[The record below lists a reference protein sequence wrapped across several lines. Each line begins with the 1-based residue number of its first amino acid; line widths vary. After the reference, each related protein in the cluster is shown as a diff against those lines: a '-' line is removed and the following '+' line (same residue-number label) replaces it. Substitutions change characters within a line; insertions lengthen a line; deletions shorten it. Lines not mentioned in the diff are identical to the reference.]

1 MAPDGGPHA
10 VGLPAAANGGRAAN
24 IRGNL
29 ARGRGSPAQPGRDT
43 GPAARRGSAGCRMS
57 RMDSVDWW
65 RAGYDAGVRAA
76 YRAQQEQAGFDAV
89 LLELV
94 AVLASMCCPACGD
107 ELPPDSGRCDACT
120 IRARRDDRTGRLAA

>member
-1 MAPDGGPHA
+1 
-10 VGLPAAANGGRAAN
+10 
-24 IRGNL
+24 
-29 ARGRGSPAQPGRDT
+29 
-43 GPAARRGSAGCRMS
+43 MS

-76 YRAQQEQAGFDAV
+76 NREAGAGIDQAASYLAACRAQQEQAGFDAV

-94 AVLASMCCPACGD
+94 AVLASMFCPACGD